1 MTLQELETALDS
13 NQLQALMANNRWLTL
28 RRNGR
33 TKLWATRPHDFY
45 IPVKVGFRTY
55 ARLGPAEL
63 TSPNFR
69 IAPSPGAPRL
79 SQESRS

>member
-1 MTLQELETALDS
+1 MTLQDLETALDS
-13 NQLQALMANNRWLTL
+13 GQLQVQMANDHWLTL

-33 TKLWATRPHDFY
+33 TKTWPSRPGDFY

-63 TSPNFR
+63 TSPHFR
-69 IAPSPGAPRL
+69 INA
-79 SQESRS
+79 